1 METLTKLY
9 VFKYH
14 MHIVIF
20 IIFVVLIGPLTSSS
34 GLAQYLRKYSDSTF
48 IANDKHHKPPSTTAQ
63 NVKQNLRWER
73 NDTLSSHSSSTGAL
87 SLGLIPPPVFPLNL
101 PTQKGQRRRNCKKV
115 KRGMCHK

>member
-14 MHIVIF
+14 MHTVIF
-20 IIFVVLIGPLTSSS
+20 IIFVVLIGTLTSSS

-63 NVKQNLRWER
+63 NIKQSLRWGR

-87 SLGLIPPPVFPLNL
+87 SPGVIPPPVFPPNL
-101 PTQKGQRRRNCKKV
+101 PMQKGQGRRNREKV
-115 KRGMCHK
+115 KCGMCQK